1 MPTFRPAFR
10 SKRRGFTLIELLVVI
25 AIIAILAAILF
36 PVFQKVRENAR
47 RTACVS
53 NLKQIGLALT
63 QYTQDFDEKLMHCRN
78 DDDGDIPWQAKAY
91 TYVKSTGVF
100 SCPDNPGNS
109 KFINNTPVA
118 SISAPAIPVSYVANG
133 GDIDP
138 GSAHWFGGVR
148 PMPFNT
154 AGQPTPA
161 TILAQISNPASC
173 IQVGETNSGVA
184 AGNPRRDPDYWT
196 NNEDMRTQPH
206 SGFSNYLFC
215 DGHVKSLRPSTTGT
229 PLNMWNVNN
238 TTAPGDSAPG
248 PATTDLMNAL
258 LADETYVKSR

>member
-1 MPTFRPAFR
+1 MPTFRPY
-10 SKRRGFTLIELLVVI
+10 RRGFTLIELLVVI

-63 QYTQDFDEKLMHCRN
+63 QYTQDYDEKLMYCR
-78 DDDGDIPWQAKAY
+78 DDSDGDIPWQAKAY

-109 KFINNTPVA
+109 KFLNNTPVA
-118 SISAPAIPVSYVANG
+118 SLGVPGVPVSYVANG
-133 GDIDP
+133 GDVGILN
-138 GSAHWFGGVR
+138 GAGHWFGGVR

-154 AGQPTPA
+154 NGNPTPA

-196 NNEDMRTQPH
+196 NQEDMRTQPH

-215 DGHVKSLRPSTTGT
+215 DGHVKSLHPIATGT
-229 PLNMWNVNN
+229 PMNMWNVNN

-248 PATTDLMNAL
+248 PATQDLMDAL
-258 LADETYVKSR
+258 LADEAYVKAH